1 MSPFDWVHNNKRLM
15 QVVLAL
21 VALPF
26 AFWGIDSY
34 QRVMSRADEVAEVGG
49 QKITEQEFSEALR
62 QQQDRLRGMLGRNF
76 DPAMFDSPAM
86 RTELLEGMI
95 SQRLLMQH
103 AARNHLAV
111 PNEMLVETT
120 MSIPAFQV
128 DGKFSRERYDAA
140 LRNER
145 MSAEMFDAGLRRDLL
160 VQQLT
165 SALADSGLASKTV
178 ASQFARLRAQQRE
191 IAEHRVEADTQLA
204 RAKIA
209 ADAVRGFYDGNP
221 TAFQVPEEVQVEYVV
236 LSTDALI
243 AQEQVGSEEIKAY
256 YESNA
261 SRYGEPEQRRASHI
275 LIAVKSG
282 AGDAEKAKARERAAR
297 ILSQARKS
305 PGSFAELAKKNSDDP
320 GSASKGGDLGF
331 FSRGMMVRPFE
342 DAAFRLK
349 PNQIGDLVESD
360 FGFHIIRITGV
371 KAGKMKSLG
380 EARPE
385 IERELKR
392 QRAGKRF
399 AEAAEAFSNLVYEQA
414 DSLKPAAE
422 RFRLPIQ
429 LAQGIT
435 RQSASIPALN
445 NPKLLAALFADDS
458 IKNRRNTE
466 AVETAPNTLVSARVV
481 NHKPASRR
489 PFDEVK
495 GEIASELAR
504 EEALALARRQGAE
517 RLEEFRKGKVPAA
530 RFGATRL
537 VSRDN
542 PQDLGPEALSQIF
555 RADASKLPAYV
566 GAESKN
572 GYVIYRVGRV
582 IDVEPDE
589 TRQRSAQSELGRASG
604 TQEFKSFLDGLRAD
618 TKVEINR
625 AVLEKKTQ

>member
-1 MSPFDWVHNNKRLM
+1 MFDFVTKHKRLL
-15 QVVLAL
+15 QFVLAL
-21 VALPF
+21 MIVPPF
-26 AFWGIDSY
+26 AFWGIQWT
-34 QRVMSRADEVAEVGG
+34 QRETAGAGEVASVGG
-49 QKITEQEFSEALR
+49 QKITDQEFGEALR
-62 QQQDRLRGMLGRNF
+62 QQQERVRGLLKGNY
-76 DPAMFDSPAM
+76 DPAIFDSPAL
-86 RTELLEGMI
+86 RLELLEGMI
-95 SQRLLMQH
+95 SQRLMMQH
-103 AARNHLAV
+103 ATRNYLTV
-111 PNEMLVETT
+111 SDEMLVETT
-120 MSIPAFQV
+120 KAIPAFQV
-128 DGKFSRERYDAA
+128 DGKFSRDRYDAA

-145 MSAEMFDAGLRRDLL
+145 MSSEAFDAALRRDLL
-160 VQQLT
+160 MQQLT
-165 SALADSGLASKTV
+165 GALAESGLASKAV
-178 ASQFARLRAQQRE
+178 SRQFAQLRAQQRE
-191 IAEHRVEADTQLA
+191 IAEYRIQADAQLA
-204 RAKIA
+204 QSKIT
-209 ADAVRGFYDGNP
+209 ADAIRAFYDGNP
-221 TAFQVPEEVQVEYVV
+221 ARFQVPEEVGVEYLV
-236 LSTDALI
+236 LSTDTLLAS
-243 AQEQVGSEEIKAY
+243 EQVGSDEIKAY
-256 YESNA
+256 YESNV

-282 AGDAEKAKARERAAR
+282 ADDAEKAGARERAAQ
-297 ILSQARKS
+297 ILSQLRKS
-305 PGSFAELAKKNSDDP
+305 PASFAELAKRNSGDT

-572 GYVIYRVGRV
+572 GYVIYRVGGV
-582 IDVEPDE
+582 IDVQPDE

>member
-15 QVVLAL
+15 QIVLAL
-21 VALPF
+21 VVLPF

-34 QRVMSRADEVAEVGG
+34 QRLVSRPGEVAEVGG
-49 QKITEQEFSEALR
+49 QKIAEQEFAEALR

-111 PNEMLVETT
+111 PNETLVETT

-145 MSAEMFDAGLRRDLL
+145 MSPEMFDAALRRDLL

-165 SALADSGLASKTV
+165 SPLADSGLASKTV

-191 IAEHRVEADTQLA
+191 RAEQIH
-204 RAKIA
+204 
-209 ADAVRGFYDGNP
+209 
-221 TAFQVPEEVQVEYVV
+221 
-236 LSTDALI
+236 
-243 AQEQVGSEEIKAY
+243 
-256 YESNA
+256 
-261 SRYGEPEQRRASHI
+261 SR
-275 LIAVKSG
+275 
-282 AGDAEKAKARERAAR
+282 
-297 ILSQARKS
+297 ARKS

-349 PNQIGDLVESD
+349 PNQISDLVESD

-371 KAGKMKSLG
+371 KAGKMKSLE

-392 QRAGKRF
+392 QRAGRRF
-399 AEAAEAFSNLVYEQA
+399 AEAAETFSNLVYEQA

-422 RFRLPIQ
+422 RFKLPIQ
-429 LAQGIT
+429 IARGIT
-435 RQSASIPALN
+435 RQAASVPALN
-445 NPKLLAALFADDS
+445 HPKLLAALFADDS

-466 AVETAPNTLVSARVV
+466 A
-481 NHKPASRR
+481 
-489 PFDEVK
+489 
-495 GEIASELAR
+495 
-504 EEALALARRQGAE
+504 
-517 RLEEFRKGKVPAA
+517 
-530 RFGATRL
+530 
-537 VSRDN
+537 
-542 PQDLGPEALSQIF
+542 
-555 RADASKLPAYV
+555 
-566 GAESKN
+566 
-572 GYVIYRVGRV
+572 
-582 IDVEPDE
+582 
-589 TRQRSAQSELGRASG
+589 
-604 TQEFKSFLDGLRAD
+604 
-618 TKVEINR
+618 
-625 AVLEKKTQ
+625 